1 MRSQKSFI
9 TTKEIAFEKSVQTK
23 SSKNQI
29 LEKIEKNEK
38 SKSVQKQVKKK
49 TNRRLEKR
57 LGEGSSSTHAS
68 PASVGGK
75 KRNPIVKP

>member
-29 LEKIEKNEK
+29 LEKTEKNEK

-57 LGEGSSSTHAS
+57 LGEGSSSKHAS
-68 PASVGGK
+68 LASVGGK
-75 KRNPIVKP
+75 KGTL